1 VSYRGEVL
9 LSITLYYLLSG
20 VSDFPSKVIQNHRDS
35 INHKLDTADDKSAP
49 YSESL
54 EELHKLQISSSSS
67 ISEPPFIS
75 ESKAAQQIMGGFTIV
90 SMNMRDASSGKLIW
104 HSGDWTNVDMFE
116 EEIKADVPKCKHP
129 IKYYCLVLLYD
140 YASIYLH
147 IYLPTYCTYLTTHVP
162 IYLPTVPNHL
172 PTYLLSVDSCYC
184 IIAILQ
190 PY

>member
-20 VSDFPSKVIQNHRDS
+20 VSDSPSRVIQHHRDS
-35 INHKLDTADDKSAP
+35 INHKLDAADDKSAP
-49 YSESL
+49 HSESL
-54 EELHKLQISSSSS
+54 EELHNLQISSSPS
-67 ISEPPFIS
+67 ISEPFIS

-129 IKYYCLVLLYD
+129 TNYYCLVNMHLP
-140 YASIYLH
+140 
-147 IYLPTYCTYLTTHVP
+147 IYLPTY
-162 IYLPTVPNHL
+162 LPTNISTYVPTYTVRTYL
-172 PTYLLSVDSCYC
+172 PTYLPTC
-184 IIAILQ
+184 
-190 PY
+190 